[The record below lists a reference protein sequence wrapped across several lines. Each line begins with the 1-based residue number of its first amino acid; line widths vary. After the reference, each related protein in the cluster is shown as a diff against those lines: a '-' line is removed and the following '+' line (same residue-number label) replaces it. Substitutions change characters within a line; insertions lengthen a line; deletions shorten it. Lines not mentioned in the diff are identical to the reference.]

1 MAVNHLLPDKLTTS
15 GRPVLIPYEVEC
27 FFLSNVDLESKY
39 SPPVNFSVRFK
50 SGLLILTTR
59 RLIGLP
65 PDPVP
70 PGSKGACVSLAV
82 VSHIFSSKKSI
93 KTIFAT
99 RRCRK
104 LGHGGFESRV
114 RLGHGRVRFNWDEG
128 GGCSGDTKER
138 TGDLGE
144 H

>member
-99 RRCRK
+99 PRLSSMPEARPRWVRVSGQVGARK
-104 LGHGGFESRV
+104 GSIQLG
-114 RLGHGRVRFNWDEG
+114 
-128 GGCSGDTKER
+128 
-138 TGDLGE
+138 
-144 H
+144 